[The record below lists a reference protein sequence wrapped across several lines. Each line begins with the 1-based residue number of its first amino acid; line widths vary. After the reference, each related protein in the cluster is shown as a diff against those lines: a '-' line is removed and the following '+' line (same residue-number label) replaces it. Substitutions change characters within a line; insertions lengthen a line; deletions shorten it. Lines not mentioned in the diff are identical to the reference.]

1 METGSAEPKN
11 QIQGLLQ
18 YIGKL
23 NMYYVDVILILKDKD
38 NCEKKNNFKKNQI

>member
-38 NCEKKNNFKKNQI
+38 NSEKKNK